1 MRVLAREF
9 RVPAP
14 IGTSLAASVY
24 DAAVPTERIR
34 AAWARDEPVLNGW
47 LVLEGRASAA
57 ATAAA
62 GFGAVTLDLQ
72 HGAASPEDAAEILAA
87 VEAAGSVP
95 LVRPRW
101 NDPGEIMRLL
111 DLGARGVVCPM
122 IGSRAEAEA
131 LVAACR
137 YPPDGVRSYGP
148 VRGALGPGVEH
159 LRRAN
164 DATIV
169 LAMIETADG
178 FANLDEIAATP
189 GLDGLHVGPADLSLG
204 LGLSSFADLR
214 DPQLHARLDTI
225 VDAARRHGIVA
236 GIHAPT
242 PEATADMVQRGFR
255 FPTLAVDADLLAGAA
270 AAALE
275 DVRSRLRRE
284 R

>member
-14 IGTSLAASVY
+14 SGTRLAVY

-47 LVLEGRASAA
+47 LTLEGRASAA
-57 ATAAA
+57 AMAAA

-87 VEAAGSVP
+87 IEASGSVP

-111 DLGARGVVCPM
+111 DVGARGVVCPM

-131 LVAACR
+131 LVAAGR

-148 VRGALGPGVEH
+148 VRGALGPGAEH
-159 LRRAN
+159 VRRAN
-164 DATIV
+164 DAT
-169 LAMIETADG
+169 L
-178 FANLDEIAATP
+178 
-189 GLDGLHVGPADLSLG
+189 
-204 LGLSSFADLR
+204 
-214 DPQLHARLDTI
+214 
-225 VDAARRHGIVA
+225 
-236 GIHAPT
+236 T
-242 PEATADMVQRGFR
+242 PE
-255 FPTLAVDADLLAGAA
+255 PTSEASKSLAASGPP
-270 AAALE
+270 
-275 DVRSRLRRE
+275 R
-284 R
+284 